1 MKTTCSV
8 FLLLSKFQDAIIKT
22 LKKTR
27 IVRLRAN
34 TCKCSFQEST
44 NNILPISPFWMIYSK
59 TNIFETNQLEPKEEP
74 TKARKI
80 LRYLKPVKHK
90 DDITVTPR
98 YNSFEKDNSSVSF
111 DKCTSSTKK
120 ISKVNENLTTSPR
133 NYSKYRKYPLRKIS
147 TLSVSQRLKQRRLF
161 STEDDEE
168 HESNTNTTNNRKTLT
183 ESDVLQMA
191 TMSSNSIKKFLGQ
204 EAEKFRIANGP
215 QSRRQRAVKK
225 LLAKNSFPE
234 LVFRSKT
241 TSAIFKEYQ
250 NFKENNGPGF
260 PNNIFRNNHG
270 GLKQLQKVQVDLRNQ
285 PFPST
290 MASNKPVLPSI
301 PT

>member
-1 MKTTCSV
+1 
-8 FLLLSKFQDAIIKT
+8 
-22 LKKTR
+22 
-27 IVRLRAN
+27 
-34 TCKCSFQEST
+34 
-44 NNILPISPFWMIYSK
+44 MIYSK
-59 TNIFETNQLEPKEEP
+59 TNIFESNQPKPKEEP
-74 TKARKI
+74 TKARNI

-90 DDITVTPR
+90 DDSTVTPGC
-98 YNSFEKDNSSVSF
+98 NSFRKDNLSVSV
-111 DKCTSSTKK
+111 DTSSTKK
-120 ISKVNENLTTSPR
+120 ISKVNGNLTTSPR
-133 NYSKYRKYPLRKIS
+133 NFSKYQKYPLRKVS
-147 TLSVSQRLKQRRLF
+147 SLSVSQRLKQRRLF

-204 EAEKFRIANGP
+204 EAEKFRTANGP

-234 LVFRSKT
+234 LVIRSKT

-290 MASNKPVLPSI
+290 MANNKSVLPSI